1 MLVKEESE
9 KKKFMKEIEDEMKN
23 YYTLLIEMK
32 RKNLMSEW
40 VEGVTQKEVKS
51 LPSNE

>member
-23 YYTLLIEMK
+23 YYTLLIDTKMK
-32 RKNLMSEW
+32 NPMSEW
-40 VEGVTQKEVKS
+40 VQGVTEEIKS
-51 LPSNE
+51 LKKNE